1 MSHTGIAGKYSIVEE
16 HNVRG
21 KLVNLVI
28 SLSDQDT
35 GTVVQFDLN
44 EAPLPVRSML
54 RAQVTRNGGSLV
66 GVLKSMM
73 AEETVPDPEY
83 PDVAGAGVPDDAA

>member
-16 HNVRG
+16 HNDRG

-35 GTVVQFDLN
+35 GTIVQFDLN

-66 GVLKSMM
+66 QVLKSMM
-73 AEETVPDPEY
+73 AEETVPD
-83 PDVAGAGVPDDAA
+83 VPA